1 MLTPFFNIKNHH
13 QTPISYLLCN
23 LLSDIDPVIWNR
35 LAKTSRYNNYSQSF
49 NIIQCNESDN
59 IESRIDVSRI
69 QSKAEEVKKEKRLF
83 PTEDDR
89 FRPLGFNIKY
99 RAGER
104 VQELKIVGHL
114 WDRQL

>member
-1 MLTPFFNIKNHH
+1 M
-13 QTPISYLLCN
+13 
-23 LLSDIDPVIWNR
+23 
-35 LAKTSRYNNYSQSF
+35 
-49 NIIQCNESDN
+49 
-59 IESRIDVSRI
+59 SRI

-114 WDRQL
+114 WDRQLEISNQLDGDIVDIFSPQVEKEMVKLIAYFKDYFF